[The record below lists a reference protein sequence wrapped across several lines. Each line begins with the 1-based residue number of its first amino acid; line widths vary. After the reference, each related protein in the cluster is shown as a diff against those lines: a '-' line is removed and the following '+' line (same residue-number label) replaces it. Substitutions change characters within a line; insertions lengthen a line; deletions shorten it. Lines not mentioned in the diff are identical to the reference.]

1 MWLHR
6 LFILILI
13 IMAFFTLNL
22 DWFHH
27 SYNLNSINPF
37 GVTTPISNVFW
48 GDLFLYENGT
58 AYILLGLFIILAP
71 KRIFLTR
78 ATLHLSLF
86 IICLQ
91 MALGLAII
99 ILQSNVFTISSI
111 NVVFIL
117 FLMVNLAVIR
127 RLLSFWSSV
136 AVSSQYSNENVL
148 D

>member
-1 MWLHR
+1 MCLHR
-6 LFILILI
+6 FFILILI

-27 SYNLNSINPF
+27 SYNLDTINPY
-37 GVTTPISNVFW
+37 GVITPISKVFW
-48 GDLFLYENGT
+48 GDLFLYENGIT
-58 AYILLGLFIILAP
+58 CTLLGLFIMLAP
-71 KRIFLTR
+71 KRLFLTR
-78 ATLHLSLF
+78 ATLRISLF

-91 MALGLAII
+91 MTLGLAII

-117 FLMVNLAVIR
+117 FLMVNLAIIR
-127 RLLSFWSSV
+127 RLLSFWSS
-136 AVSSQYSNENVL
+136 AAISSQYSNEKVL

>member
-6 LFILILI
+6 IFILVLI
-13 IMAFFTLNL
+13 IMAFFTSTL

-37 GVTTPISNVFW
+37 GITTPVSNVFW
-48 GDLFLYENGT
+48 GDLFLYENGI
-58 AYILLGLFIILAP
+58 AYTLLGFFVIFAP
-71 KRIFLTR
+71 KRLFLTKT
-78 ATLHLSLF
+78 TLRLSLF

-117 FLMVNLAVIR
+117 FLMVNLAIIR

-136 AVSSQYSNENVL
+136 AISSQYSNENIL